1 MDIRDK
7 LETKLEDYLVL
18 YPNEKLTTQ
27 AMIDFFKK
35 NQNCFERNNL
45 TGHFT
50 GSAWVLDESH

>member
-27 AMIDFFKK
+27 SMIDFLK
-35 NQNCFERNNL
+35 NNRNCFTDIIDL
-45 TGHFT
+45 
-50 GSAWVLDESH
+50 SPA

>member
-7 LETKLEDYLVL
+7 LETKLEDYLGL

-35 NQNCFERNNL
+35 TKINHCARF
-45 TGHFT
+45 
-50 GSAWVLDESH
+50 S